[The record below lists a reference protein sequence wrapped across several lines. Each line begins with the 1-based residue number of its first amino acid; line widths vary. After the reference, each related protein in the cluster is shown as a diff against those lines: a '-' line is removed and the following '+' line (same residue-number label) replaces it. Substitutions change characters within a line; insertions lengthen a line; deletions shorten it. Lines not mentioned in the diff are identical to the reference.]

1 MSRRRL
7 VVLLLVVLVPVLG
20 TIAALTYRV
29 FFMRLIRV
37 PQGAMMNTILP
48 GDHLIVHRLLGD
60 ISRGDIVVFTYPN
73 DEASYVARVVGLPGE
88 TIQLKGKLVYINDRV
103 LDEQRVLVAS
113 DNDYGPLEELSTEGT
128 GPYRVYYIK
137 HSSEEGEAPADALGD
152 IGTVTPFQV
161 PADSYFLIG
170 DNREN
175 SYDSRYRGAVPRNL
189 IWGKCS
195 MIYYSVTEPSREE
208 VRWDR
213 VFKKVQ

>member
-1 MSRRRL
+1 MSRRR
-7 VVLLLVVLVPVLG
+7 VVLLLVILVPVLG
-20 TIAALTYRV
+20 TVAALTYRV

-48 GDHLIVHRLLGD
+48 GDQLIVHRLLGD

-73 DEASYVARVVGLPGE
+73 DEASYVARVIGLTGE
-88 TIQLKGKLVYINDRV
+88 TIQLKGKLVYVNERE

-113 DNDYGPLEELSTEGT
+113 DNDYGPLEELSTEGS

-137 HSSEEGEAPADALGD
+137 HSFEEGEMPAEALGD

-161 PADSYFLIG
+161 PADSYFIVG

-175 SYDSRYRGAVPRNL
+175 SYDSRHRGAVPRNL

-195 MIYYSVTEPSREE
+195 MIYFSVTEPSGDQI
-208 VRWDR
+208 RWDR
-213 VFKKVQ
+213 MFKKVQ